1 MKKEATKFYIRNTLE
16 VLVLV
21 GCLIFFGTIPAVSI
35 YSLLPLIFVLFVFIY
50 DFYKIYNF
58 SLSQDIDGLRKFQSN
73 LLFYSFSWYFT
84 PAFLSIYLVLKN
96 VRRVDGEYLLTTFVL
111 YALLYLY
118 NLKVSRELKKIQV

>member
-58 SLSQDIDGLRKFQSN
+58 SLSQDIDGLRSFQSK
-73 LLFYSFSWYFT
+73 LLFYSFSWYFL
-84 PAFLSIYLVLKN
+84 PVFLSIYLVLKN
-96 VRRVDGEYLLTTFVL
+96 LKIVDGEYLITTFVL

-118 NLKVSRELKKIQV
+118 NLKVSRELKKNQA

>member
-50 DFYKIYNF
+50 DFYKIYKF
-58 SLSQDIDGLRKFQSN
+58 SLNQDIDGLRKFQSK

-111 YALLYLY
+111 YTLLYLY
-118 NLKVSRELKKIQV
+118 NLKVSRELRKI

>member
-1 MKKEATKFYIRNTLE
+1 MKMEATKFYIRNTLE

-58 SLSQDIDGLRKFQSN
+58 SLSQDIDGLRSFQSK
-73 LLFYSFSWYFT
+73 LLFYSFSWYFL
-84 PAFLSIYLVLKN
+84 PVFLSIYLVLKN
-96 VRRVDGEYLLTTFVL
+96 LKSLDGEYLLTTFVL

-118 NLKVSRELKKIQV
+118 NLKVSLELKKN

>member
-35 YSLLPLIFVLFVFIY
+35 YSLLPLIFVLLAFIY

-58 SLSQDIDGLRKFQSN
+58 SLNQDIDGLRKFQSK

-111 YALLYLY
+111 YTLLYLY
-118 NLKVSRELKKIQV
+118 NLKVSRELKNN